1 MTNSR
6 KTEES
11 NKMKKNISFEQAI
24 TELEE
29 ITEKLDGGALS
40 LDESIEAFE
49 KAVKLVK
56 LCNEKL
62 DAAEQRVRILT
73 EAGDGT
79 VTDLPFD
86 VDKNEA

>member
-1 MTNSR
+1 MINSQ
-6 KTEES
+6 KTEVA
-11 NKMKKNISFEQAI
+11 NKMKKNISFEEAI
-24 TELEE
+24 TELED
-29 ITEKLDGGALS
+29 ITEKLEGGALS

-73 EAGDGT
+73 EANDGT
-79 VTDLPFD
+79 ITDAPFE

>member
-1 MTNSR
+1 MTNSQ
-6 KTEES
+6 KAEES

-29 ITEKLDGGALS
+29 ITEKLDSGDLS

-79 VTDLPFD
+79 ITDAPFD
-86 VDKNEA
+86 LDKNEA

>member
-1 MTNSR
+1 
-6 KTEES
+6 
-11 NKMKKNISFEQAI
+11 MKKNISFEQAI

>member
-1 MTNSR
+1 MINSQ
-6 KTEES
+6 KAEVA
-11 NKMKKNISFEQAI
+11 NKMKKNISFEEAI
-24 TELEE
+24 TELED
-29 ITEKLDGGALS
+29 ITEKLEGGALS

-73 EAGDGT
+73 EANDGT
-79 VTDLPFD
+79 ITDAPFE

>member
-1 MTNSR
+1 MTNSQ

-29 ITEKLDGGALS
+29 ITEKLDSGDLS

-79 VTDLPFD
+79 ITDAPFD
-86 VDKNEA
+86 LDKNEA

>member
-1 MTNSR
+1 
-6 KTEES
+6 
-11 NKMKKNISFEQAI
+11 MKKNISLEQAI

-29 ITEKLDGGALS
+29 ITEKLDSGDLS

-79 VTDLPFD
+79 ITDAPFD
-86 VDKNEA
+86 LDKNEA